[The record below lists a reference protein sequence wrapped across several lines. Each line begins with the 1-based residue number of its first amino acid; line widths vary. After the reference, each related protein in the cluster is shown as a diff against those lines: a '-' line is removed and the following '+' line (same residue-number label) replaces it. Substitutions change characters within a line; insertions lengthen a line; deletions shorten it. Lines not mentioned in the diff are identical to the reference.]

1 MSVEATV
8 RRNWRA
14 LTLIALL
21 IVASGLLLGFQ
32 TINLGGFQ
40 RGGDTLLGLSLGLDL
55 QGGSHLVY
63 QAESIAD
70 AGDSAPRPPSD
81 QEMLALQRIIERRVN
96 SSGLGEP
103 IIQILGDDRLL
114 IQLPG
119 VRDTGRAKNIIGETA
134 RLEFKHRK
142 LNVARNLT
150 TEGAITMADVVSIS
164 AEALPDELN
173 PEAAPV
179 EPQTAATPAAESASQ
194 TPEAEGAAQ
203 TPEAEGAAQT
213 PEAEPAEAEA
223 DATPQPDTEADAA
236 ATPAII
242 IEFTPQGAEK
252 FDEVLAR
259 LNQSLEAIGTGGVP
273 SALNVTIDGNEPLVL
288 DAVPSLFIARLP
300 DSNRYVFPYP
310 QPQAA
315 VAAGEGLHDLAR
327 AQSIVGSAAT
337 ATFIEQQGQV
347 DEDFGLGGDNLD
359 RAYASLHATS
369 GQPIINLEFDST
381 GTRLFGE
388 KTTEIA
394 GSLTDSIAVFL
405 DGNELIAPVV
415 RQPIT
420 TGTAIVEGGFTLER
434 ANDISLQLEGGRL
447 PIPITLIQE
456 RGVDAILGADSLAKS
471 VVAGMVGLALVFL
484 FMTLYYRVP
493 GLVASVALLIY
504 AAMVLAI
511 FKLLPVTLT
520 LSGVAATIL
529 SVGMAVDANVL
540 IFERMKDELRNGRTL
555 ISAINIGFNRAW
567 PAIRDSNVSTL
578 ITCGILFYFSNQ
590 LGTTIVQGFAVTLA
604 IGVMISMFSA
614 IVVSRTI
621 LRVIASTRLSRH
633 LGVFVPTG
641 AADMPQQAVSPAV
654 QRS

>member
-21 IVASGLLLGFQ
+21 IVASGLLLGFR

-40 RGGDTLLGLSLGLDL
+40 RGEDTLLGLSLGLDL

-63 QAESIAD
+63 QAESVAD
-70 AGDSAPRPPSD
+70 DGDAEPRAPSD

-103 IIQILGDDRLL
+103 IIQLLGDDRLL

-119 VRDTGRAKNIIGETA
+119 VRDPGRAKSIIGETA

-142 LNVARNLT
+142 LNVTRNLT
-150 TEGAITMADVVSIS
+150 TEGAVTAADIVSIG
-164 AEALPDELN
+164 AEPIPDELN
-173 PEAAPV
+173 PDAAPA
-179 EPQTAATPAAESASQ
+179 EPQAAATPAAEGASE

-203 TPEAEGAAQT
+203 TPEAEA
-213 PEAEPAEAEA
+213 A
-223 DATPQPDTEADAA
+223 DATPQPEAEAEPDAA
-236 ATPAII
+236 AFPVIV

-259 LNQSLEAIGTGGVP
+259 LNQTFQDAVATGGIP
-273 SALNVTIDGNEPLVL
+273 NSLDITIDGNEPLVL
-288 DAVPSLFIARLP
+288 DGIFSLAISKLP

-315 VAAGEGLHDLAR
+315 AAEGEGLHDVAR
-327 AQSIVGSAAT
+327 VQSVIGDAAS
-337 ATFIEQQGQV
+337 ATFIERQGQV

-369 GQPIINLEFDST
+369 GQPIINLEFDGT

-394 GSLTDSIAVFL
+394 GSPIDSIAVFL
-405 DGNELIAPVV
+405 DGVELIAPVV

-420 TGTAIVEGGFTLER
+420 TGTAIIEGGFTLDR

-604 IGVMISMFSA
+604 IGVMVSMFSA

-641 AADMPQQAVSPAV
+641 GADMPQQAVSPAI

>member
-1 MSVEATV
+1 M
-8 RRNWRA
+8 RRNARA
-14 LTLIALL
+14 LILIALL
-21 IVASGLLLGFQ
+21 IVASGLALGFQ

-63 QAESIAD
+63 QVEPVSGDAASEAD
-70 AGDSAPRPPSD
+70 LPE
-81 QEMLALQRIIERRVN
+81 QEDLTALQRIIEERVN

-119 VRDTGRAKNIIGETA
+119 VGDPGRAKRLIGETA

-142 LNVARNLT
+142 LNVERDLT
-150 TEGAITMADVVSIS
+150 TEGVITDADIVSVT
-164 AEALPDELN
+164 AEPFPEELAPDAGADDTQTEPAPN
-173 PEAAPV
+173 PDG
-179 EPQTAATPAAESASQ
+179 TPAAEMSADT
-194 TPEAEGAAQ
+194 TPEAEAEAGAATTSESEDEAGADA
-203 TPEAEGAAQT
+203 TPEAEAQADE
-213 PEAEPAEAEA
+213 PEAPV
-223 DATPQPDTEADAA
+223 
-236 ATPAII
+236 II
-242 IEFTPQGAEK
+242 IEFTPQGAAK
-252 FDEVLAR
+252 FDEVIAR
-259 LNQSLEAIGTGGVP
+259 LNESLQLVAFNVPASSLTIAI
-273 SALNVTIDGNEPLVL
+273 NGNEPLEINASAFTITKL
-288 DAVPSLFIARLP
+288 Q
-300 DSNRYVFPYP
+300 DSNRYMFLYP
-310 QPQAA
+310 QPTPDPDSETADF
-315 VAAGEGLHDLAR
+315 HDIAR
-327 AQSIVGSAAT
+327 AQRVLGNAPT
-337 ATFIEQQGQV
+337 VEFVETQGRV
-347 DEDFGLGGDNLD
+347 DEDFGLGGDNLS
-359 RAYASLHATS
+359 RAYASLHAQS
-369 GQPIINLEFDST
+369 DQPIINLEFDSV

-394 GSLTDSIAVFL
+394 GITTEAIAIFL
-405 DGNELIAPVV
+405 DDRELVSPVV

-420 TGTAIVEGGFTLER
+420 TGVAIIEGGFTLEQAR
-434 ANDISLQLEGGRL
+434 DISLQLEGGRL
-447 PIPITLIQE
+447 PFPITLIQE
-456 RGVDAILGADSLAKS
+456 RDVDAILGADSLAKS
-471 VVAGMVGLALVFL
+471 VVAGIVGLALVFL

-511 FKLLPVTLT
+511 FKALPVTLT

-604 IGVMISMFSA
+604 IGVMVSMFSA

-621 LRVIASTRLSRH
+621 LRVIAATRLARYM
-633 LGVFVPTG
+633 GAFVPTG
-641 AADMPQQAVSPAV
+641 AAELPQQTAAAAV

>member
-1 MSVEATV
+1 M
-8 RRNWRA
+8 RRNARA
-14 LTLIALL
+14 LILIALL
-21 IVASGLLLGFQ
+21 IVVSGLALGFQ

-63 QAESIAD
+63 QVEPVSGDDASEAD
-70 AGDSAPRPPSD
+70 MPE
-81 QEMLALQRIIERRVN
+81 QEDLTALQRIIEERVN

-119 VRDTGRAKNIIGETA
+119 VGDPGRAKRLIGETA

-142 LNVARNLT
+142 INVERDLT
-150 TEGAITMADVVSIS
+150 TEGVI
-164 AEALPDELN
+164 
-173 PEAAPV
+173 
-179 EPQTAATPAAESASQ
+179 TAADIVSVTAEPFPEELAPDAGADETQAEPTPNPDGTPAAETSAD
-194 TPEAEGAAQ
+194 AA
-203 TPEAEGAAQT
+203 P
-213 PEAEPAEAEA
+213 EA
-223 DATPQPDTEADAA
+223 DATPAPEASADAA
-236 ATPAII
+236 PEAEAEPEEPPAPVII
-242 IEFTPQGAEK
+242 IEFTPQGAAK
-252 FDEVLAR
+252 FDEVIAR
-259 LNQSLEAIGTGGVP
+259 LNESLQLVAFNVPPSSLTVAI
-273 SALNVTIDGNEPLVL
+273 NGNEPLEI
-288 DAVPSLFIARLP
+288 DASAFTITKLQ
-300 DSNRYVFPYP
+300 DSNRYMFLYP
-310 QPQAA
+310 QPTPDPDAESA
-315 VAAGEGLHDLAR
+315 DYHDLAR
-327 AQSIVGSAAT
+327 AQSAVGSAPT
-337 ATFIEQQGQV
+337 VEFVETQGQV
-347 DEDFGLGGDNLD
+347 DEDFGLGGDNLS
-359 RAYASLHATS
+359 RAYASLHAQS
-369 GQPIINLEFDST
+369 DQPIINLEFDSV

-394 GSLTDSIAVFL
+394 GINTEAIAIFL
-405 DGNELIAPVV
+405 DDRELVSPIV

-420 TGTAIVEGGFTLER
+420 TGVAIIEGGFTLEQAR
-434 ANDISLQLEGGRL
+434 DISLQLEGGRL
-447 PIPITLIQE
+447 PFPITLIQE
-456 RGVDAILGADSLAKS
+456 RDVDAILGADSLAKS
-471 VVAGMVGLALVFL
+471 VVAGIVGLALVFL

-511 FKLLPVTLT
+511 FKALPVTLT

-604 IGVMISMFSA
+604 IGVMVSMFSA

-621 LRVIASTRLSRH
+621 LRVIAATRLSRYM
-633 LGVFVPTG
+633 GAFVPTG
-641 AADMPQQAVSPAV
+641 AAELPQQTATAAV

>member
-1 MSVEATV
+1 M
-8 RRNWRA
+8 RRNARA
-14 LTLIALL
+14 LILIALL
-21 IVASGLLLGFQ
+21 IVASGLALGFQ
-32 TINLGGFQ
+32 TISLGGFQ

-63 QAESIAD
+63 QVEPVSGDDASEAD
-70 AGDSAPRPPSD
+70 MPE
-81 QEMLALQRIIERRVN
+81 QEDLTALQRIIEERVN

-119 VRDTGRAKNIIGETA
+119 VGDPGRAKRLIGETA

-142 LNVARNLT
+142 INVERDLT
-150 TEGAITMADVVSIS
+150 TEGVITADDIVSVT
-164 AEALPDELN
+164 AEPFPEELAPDAGADETQ
-173 PEAAPV
+173 A
-179 EPQTAATPAAESASQ
+179 EPTPNSDGTPAAETSADA
-194 TPEAEGAAQ
+194 TP
-203 TPEAEGAAQT
+203 
-213 PEAEPAEAEA
+213 EA
-223 DATPQPDTEADAA
+223 DATPAPEASADA
-236 ATPAII
+236 TPEAEAEEPPAPVII
-242 IEFTPQGAEK
+242 IEFTPQGAAK
-252 FDEVLAR
+252 FDEVIAR
-259 LNQSLEAIGTGGVP
+259 LNESLQLVAFNVPPSSLTIAI
-273 SALNVTIDGNEPLVL
+273 NGNEPLEI
-288 DAVPSLFIARLP
+288 DASAFTITKLQ
-300 DSNRYVFPYP
+300 DSNRYMFLYP
-310 QPQAA
+310 QPTPDPDAESA
-315 VAAGEGLHDLAR
+315 DYHDLAR
-327 AQSIVGSAAT
+327 AQSAVGSAPT
-337 ATFIEQQGQV
+337 VEFVETQGQV
-347 DEDFGLGGDNLD
+347 DEDFGLGGDNLS
-359 RAYASLHATS
+359 RAYASLHAQS
-369 GQPIINLEFDST
+369 DQPIINLEFDSV

-394 GSLTDSIAVFL
+394 GINTEAIAIFL
-405 DGNELIAPVV
+405 DDRELVSPVV

-420 TGTAIVEGGFTLER
+420 TGVAIIEGGFTLEQAR
-434 ANDISLQLEGGRL
+434 DISLQLEGGRL
-447 PIPITLIQE
+447 PFPITLIQE
-456 RGVDAILGADSLAKS
+456 RDVDAILGADSLAKS
-471 VVAGMVGLALVFL
+471 VVAGIVGLALVFL

-511 FKLLPVTLT
+511 FKALPVTLT

-621 LRVIASTRLSRH
+621 LRVIAATRLSRYM
-633 LGVFVPTG
+633 GAFVPTG
-641 AADMPQQAVSPAV
+641 AAELPQQTATAAV

>member
-21 IVASGLLLGFQ
+21 IAASGLLLGFQ

-40 RGGDTLLGLSLGLDL
+40 RGGSTLLGLSLGLDL

-70 AGDSAPRPPSD
+70 AGDTAPRPPSE

-119 VRDTGRAKNIIGETA
+119 VRDPGRAKSIIGETA

-142 LNVARNLT
+142 LNVSRNLT
-150 TEGAITMADVVSIS
+150 TEGVVSAADIVSIS
-164 AEALPDELN
+164 AEPLPEELIPEDAPVQ
-173 PEAAPV
+173 PEA
-179 EPQTAATPAAESASQ
+179 AATPAAESASE

-203 TPEAEGAAQT
+203 APEGEAAEATPEAED
-213 PEAEPAEAEA
+213 EA
-223 DATPQPDTEADAA
+223 DATPV
-236 ATPAII
+236 II
-242 IEFTPQGAEK
+242 VEFTPQGAEK

-259 LNQSLEAIGTGGVP
+259 LNQSLEGITIGGIP
-273 SALNVTIDGNEPLVL
+273 SALNITIEGNEPLVL
-288 DAVPSLFIARLP
+288 EAVPSLFISRLP
-300 DSNRYVFPYP
+300 DTNRYVFPYP
-310 QPQAA
+310 QPQ
-315 VAAGEGLHDLAR
+315 VAAEGEGLHDVAR
-327 AQSIVGSAAT
+327 AQSIVGDAAT
-337 ATFIEQQGQV
+337 AIFIEQQGQV

-369 GQPIINLEFDST
+369 GQPIINLEFDGT

-405 DGNELIAPVV
+405 DGVELIAPVV

-420 TGTAIVEGGFTLER
+420 TGTAIVEGGFTLDR

-493 GLVASVALLIY
+493 GLVASVALVIY
-504 AAMVLAI
+504 AGMVLAI

-604 IGVMISMFSA
+604 IGVMVSMFSA
-614 IVVSRTI
+614 IVISRTI

-633 LGVFVPTG
+633 LGAFVPTG
-641 AADMPQQAVSPAV
+641 ASDMPQQAVSPAV

>member
-40 RGGDTLLGLSLGLDL
+40 RGGNTLLGLSLGLDL

-70 AGDSAPRPPSD
+70 AGDTAPRPPSD

-119 VRDTGRAKNIIGETA
+119 VRDTGRAKIIIGETA

-173 PEAAPV
+173 PDAAPA
-179 EPQTAATPAAESASQ
+179 EPQTAATPAAEAASQ
-194 TPEAEGAAQ
+194 TPEAEA
-203 TPEAEGAAQT
+203 
-213 PEAEPAEAEA
+213 AEAEA
-223 DATPQPDTEADAA
+223 DATPQPDTPDTETDAA

-259 LNQSLEAIGTGGVP
+259 LNQSLEAIGAGGVP

-604 IGVMISMFSA
+604 IGVMTSMFSA

-633 LGVFVPTG
+633 LGAFVPTG

>member
-1 MSVEATV
+1 M
-8 RRNWRA
+8 RRNARA
-14 LTLIALL
+14 LILIALL
-21 IVASGLLLGFQ
+21 IVASGLALGFQ
-32 TINLGGFQ
+32 TISLGGFQ

-63 QAESIAD
+63 QVEPVSGDDASEAD
-70 AGDSAPRPPSD
+70 MPE
-81 QEMLALQRIIERRVN
+81 QEDLTALQRIIEERVN

-119 VRDTGRAKNIIGETA
+119 VGDPGRAKRLIGETA

-142 LNVARNLT
+142 INVERDLT
-150 TEGAITMADVVSIS
+150 TEGVI
-164 AEALPDELN
+164 
-173 PEAAPV
+173 
-179 EPQTAATPAAESASQ
+179 TAADIVSVTAEPFPEELAPDAGADETQAEPTPNPDGAPAAETSAD
-194 TPEAEGAAQ
+194 AA
-203 TPEAEGAAQT
+203 P
-213 PEAEPAEAEA
+213 EA
-223 DATPQPDTEADAA
+223 DATPASEASADA
-236 ATPAII
+236 TPEAEAEEPPAPVII
-242 IEFTPQGAEK
+242 IEFTPQGAAK
-252 FDEVLAR
+252 FDEVIAR
-259 LNQSLEAIGTGGVP
+259 LNESLQLVAFNVPPSSLTVAI
-273 SALNVTIDGNEPLVL
+273 NGNEPLEI
-288 DAVPSLFIARLP
+288 DASAFTITKLQ
-300 DSNRYVFPYP
+300 DSNRYMFLYP
-310 QPQAA
+310 QPTPDPDA
-315 VAAGEGLHDLAR
+315 ESSDYHDLAR
-327 AQSIVGSAAT
+327 AQSAVGSAPT
-337 ATFIEQQGQV
+337 VEFVETQGQV
-347 DEDFGLGGDNLD
+347 DEDFGLGGDNLS
-359 RAYASLHATS
+359 RAYASLHAQS
-369 GQPIINLEFDST
+369 DQPIINLEFDSV

-394 GSLTDSIAVFL
+394 GINTEAIAIFL
-405 DGNELIAPVV
+405 DDRELVSPIV

-420 TGTAIVEGGFTLER
+420 TGVAIIEGGFTLEQAR
-434 ANDISLQLEGGRL
+434 DISLQLEGGRL
-447 PIPITLIQE
+447 PFPITLIQE
-456 RGVDAILGADSLAKS
+456 RDVDAILGADSLAKS
-471 VVAGMVGLALVFL
+471 VVAGIVGLALVFL

-511 FKLLPVTLT
+511 FKVLPVTLT

-621 LRVIASTRLSRH
+621 LRVIAATRLARYM
-633 LGVFVPTG
+633 GAFVPTG
-641 AADMPQQAVSPAV
+641 AAELPQQTATAAV

>member
-1 MSVEATV
+1 M
-8 RRNWRA
+8 RRNARA
-14 LTLIALL
+14 LILIALL
-21 IVASGLLLGFQ
+21 IVASGLALGFQ
-32 TINLGGFQ
+32 TISLGGFQ

-63 QAESIAD
+63 QVEPVSGDDASEAD
-70 AGDSAPRPPSD
+70 MPE
-81 QEMLALQRIIERRVN
+81 QEDLTALQRIIEERVN

-119 VRDTGRAKNIIGETA
+119 VGDPGRAKRLIGETA

-142 LNVARNLT
+142 INVERDLT
-150 TEGAITMADVVSIS
+150 TEGVITDDDIVSVT
-164 AEALPDELN
+164 AEPFPEELAPDAGEDETQAEPTSN
-173 PEAAPV
+173 PDG
-179 EPQTAATPAAESASQ
+179 TPAAETSADA
-194 TPEAEGAAQ
+194 TP
-203 TPEAEGAAQT
+203 
-213 PEAEPAEAEA
+213 EA
-223 DATPQPDTEADAA
+223 DATPAPEASADAA
-236 ATPAII
+236 PEAEAEAEEPPAPVII
-242 IEFTPQGAEK
+242 IEFTPQGAAK
-252 FDEVLAR
+252 FDEVIAR
-259 LNQSLEAIGTGGVP
+259 LNESLQLVAFNVPPSSLTIAI
-273 SALNVTIDGNEPLVL
+273 NGNEPLEI
-288 DAVPSLFIARLP
+288 DASAFTITKLQ
-300 DSNRYVFPYP
+300 DSNRYMFLYP
-310 QPQAA
+310 QPTPDPDAESA
-315 VAAGEGLHDLAR
+315 DYHDLAR
-327 AQSIVGSAAT
+327 AQSAVGSAPT
-337 ATFIEQQGQV
+337 VEFVETQGQV
-347 DEDFGLGGDNLD
+347 DEDFGLGGDNLS
-359 RAYASLHATS
+359 RAYASLHAQS
-369 GQPIINLEFDST
+369 DQPIINLEFDSV

-394 GSLTDSIAVFL
+394 GINTEAIAIFL
-405 DGNELIAPVV
+405 DDRELVSPVV

-420 TGTAIVEGGFTLER
+420 TGVAIIEGGFTLEQAR
-434 ANDISLQLEGGRL
+434 DISLQLEGGRL
-447 PIPITLIQE
+447 PFPITLIQE
-456 RGVDAILGADSLAKS
+456 RDVDAILGADSLAKS
-471 VVAGMVGLALVFL
+471 VVAGIVGLALVFL

-511 FKLLPVTLT
+511 FKALPVTLT

-621 LRVIASTRLSRH
+621 LRVIAATRLARYM
-633 LGVFVPTG
+633 GAFVPTG
-641 AADMPQQAVSPAV
+641 AAELPQQTATAAV

>member
-1 MSVEATV
+1 M
-8 RRNWRA
+8 RRNARA
-14 LTLIALL
+14 LILIALL
-21 IVASGLLLGFQ
+21 IVASGLALGFQ
-32 TINLGGFQ
+32 TISLGGFQ

-63 QAESIAD
+63 QVEPVSGDDASEAD
-70 AGDSAPRPPSD
+70 MPE
-81 QEMLALQRIIERRVN
+81 QEDLTALQRIIEERVN

-119 VRDTGRAKNIIGETA
+119 VGDPGRAKRLIGETA

-142 LNVARNLT
+142 INVERDLT
-150 TEGAITMADVVSIS
+150 TEGVITADDIVSVTAEPFPEELAPDAGADETQAEPTPNPDGTPASETS
-164 AEALPDELN
+164 AD
-173 PEAAPV
+173 AAP
-179 EPQTAATPAAESASQ
+179 
-194 TPEAEGAAQ
+194 
-203 TPEAEGAAQT
+203 
-213 PEAEPAEAEA
+213 EA
-223 DATPQPDTEADAA
+223 DATPAPEASADA
-236 ATPAII
+236 TPEAEAEPDEPPAPVII
-242 IEFTPQGAEK
+242 IEFTPQGAAK
-252 FDEVLAR
+252 FDEVIAR
-259 LNQSLEAIGTGGVP
+259 LNESLQLVAFNVPPSSLTVAI
-273 SALNVTIDGNEPLVL
+273 NGNEPLEI
-288 DAVPSLFIARLP
+288 DASAFTITKLQ
-300 DSNRYVFPYP
+300 DSNRYMFLYP
-310 QPQAA
+310 QPTPDPDAESA
-315 VAAGEGLHDLAR
+315 DYHDLAR
-327 AQSIVGSAAT
+327 AQSAVGSAPT
-337 ATFIEQQGQV
+337 VEFVETQGQV
-347 DEDFGLGGDNLD
+347 DEDFGLGGDNLS
-359 RAYASLHATS
+359 RAYASLHAQS
-369 GQPIINLEFDST
+369 DQPIINLEFDSV

-394 GSLTDSIAVFL
+394 GINTEAIAIFL
-405 DGNELIAPVV
+405 DDRELVSPVV

-420 TGTAIVEGGFTLER
+420 TGVAIIEGGFTLEQAR
-434 ANDISLQLEGGRL
+434 DISLQLEGGRL
-447 PIPITLIQE
+447 PFPITLIQE
-456 RGVDAILGADSLAKS
+456 RDVDAILGADSLAKS
-471 VVAGMVGLALVFL
+471 VVAGIVGLALVFL

-511 FKLLPVTLT
+511 FKALPVTLT

-621 LRVIASTRLSRH
+621 LRVIAATRLARYM
-633 LGVFVPTG
+633 GAFVPTG
-641 AADMPQQAVSPAV
+641 AAELPQQTATAAV

>member
-1 MSVEATV
+1 M
-8 RRNWRA
+8 RRNARA
-14 LTLIALL
+14 LILIALL
-21 IVASGLLLGFQ
+21 IVASGLALGFQ

-63 QAESIAD
+63 QVEPVSGDDASEAD
-70 AGDSAPRPPSD
+70 MPE
-81 QEMLALQRIIERRVN
+81 QEDLTALQRIIEERVN

-119 VRDTGRAKNIIGETA
+119 VGDPGRAKRLIGETA

-142 LNVARNLT
+142 INVERDLT
-150 TEGAITMADVVSIS
+150 TEGVI
-164 AEALPDELN
+164 
-173 PEAAPV
+173 
-179 EPQTAATPAAESASQ
+179 TAADIVSVTAEPFPEELAPDAGADDTQAEPTPNPDGAPAAETSADA
-194 TPEAEGAAQ
+194 TP
-203 TPEAEGAAQT
+203 
-213 PEAEPAEAEA
+213 EA
-223 DATPQPDTEADAA
+223 DATPAPEASADA
-236 ATPAII
+236 TPEAEAEDPPAPVII
-242 IEFTPQGAEK
+242 IEFTPQGAAK
-252 FDEVLAR
+252 FDEVIAR
-259 LNQSLEAIGTGGVP
+259 LNESLQLVAFNVPPSSLTIAI
-273 SALNVTIDGNEPLVL
+273 NGNEPLEI
-288 DAVPSLFIARLP
+288 DASAFTITKLQ
-300 DSNRYVFPYP
+300 DSNRYMFLYP
-310 QPQAA
+310 QPTPDPDAESA
-315 VAAGEGLHDLAR
+315 DYHDLAR
-327 AQSIVGSAAT
+327 AQSAVGSAPT
-337 ATFIEQQGQV
+337 VEFVETQGQV
-347 DEDFGLGGDNLD
+347 DEDFGLGGDNLS
-359 RAYASLHATS
+359 RAYASLHAQS
-369 GQPIINLEFDST
+369 DQPIINLEFDSV

-394 GSLTDSIAVFL
+394 GINTEAIAIFL
-405 DGNELIAPVV
+405 DDRELVSPVV

-420 TGTAIVEGGFTLER
+420 TGVAIIEGGFTLEQAR
-434 ANDISLQLEGGRL
+434 DISLQLEGGRL
-447 PIPITLIQE
+447 PFPITLIQE
-456 RGVDAILGADSLAKS
+456 RDVDAILGADSLAKS
-471 VVAGMVGLALVFL
+471 VVAGIVGLALVFL

-511 FKLLPVTLT
+511 FKALPVTLT

-621 LRVIASTRLSRH
+621 LRVIAATRLARYM
-633 LGVFVPTG
+633 GAFVPTG
-641 AADMPQQAVSPAV
+641 AAELPQQTATAAV

>member
-1 MSVEATV
+1 M
-8 RRNWRA
+8 RRNARA
-14 LTLIALL
+14 LILIALL
-21 IVASGLLLGFQ
+21 IVASGLALGFQ
-32 TINLGGFQ
+32 TISLGGFQ

-63 QAESIAD
+63 QVEPVSGDDASEAD
-70 AGDSAPRPPSD
+70 MPE
-81 QEMLALQRIIERRVN
+81 QEDLTALQRIIEERVN

-119 VRDTGRAKNIIGETA
+119 VGDPGRAKRLIGETA

-142 LNVARNLT
+142 INVERDLT
-150 TEGAITMADVVSIS
+150 TEGVITASDIVSVTAEPFPEELAPDAGADDTQAEPTPNPDGTPASETS
-164 AEALPDELN
+164 AD
-173 PEAAPV
+173 
-179 EPQTAATPAAESASQ
+179 ATP
-194 TPEAEGAAQ
+194 
-203 TPEAEGAAQT
+203 
-213 PEAEPAEAEA
+213 EA
-223 DATPQPDTEADAA
+223 DATPAPEASADAA
-236 ATPAII
+236 PEAEVEPEEPPAPVII
-242 IEFTPQGAEK
+242 IEFTPQGAAK
-252 FDEVLAR
+252 FDEVIAR
-259 LNQSLEAIGTGGVP
+259 LNESLQLVAFNVPPSSLTVAI
-273 SALNVTIDGNEPLVL
+273 NGNEPLEI
-288 DAVPSLFIARLP
+288 DASAFTITKLQ
-300 DSNRYVFPYP
+300 DSNRYMFLYP
-310 QPQAA
+310 QPTPDPDAESA
-315 VAAGEGLHDLAR
+315 DYHDLAR
-327 AQSIVGSAAT
+327 AQSAVGSAPT
-337 ATFIEQQGQV
+337 VEFVETQGQV
-347 DEDFGLGGDNLD
+347 DEDFGLGGDNLS
-359 RAYASLHATS
+359 RAYASLHAQS
-369 GQPIINLEFDST
+369 DQPIINLEFDSV

-394 GSLTDSIAVFL
+394 GINTEAIAIFL
-405 DGNELIAPVV
+405 DDRELVSPVV

-420 TGTAIVEGGFTLER
+420 TGVAIIEGGFTLEQAR
-434 ANDISLQLEGGRL
+434 DISLQLEGGRL
-447 PIPITLIQE
+447 PFPITLIQE
-456 RGVDAILGADSLAKS
+456 RDVDAILGADSLAKS
-471 VVAGMVGLALVFL
+471 VVAGIVGLALVFL

-504 AAMVLAI
+504 ATMVLAI
-511 FKLLPVTLT
+511 FKALPVTLT

-621 LRVIASTRLSRH
+621 LRVIAATRLARYM
-633 LGVFVPTG
+633 GAFVPTG
-641 AADMPQQAVSPAV
+641 AAELPQQTATAAV

>member
-1 MSVEATV
+1 M
-8 RRNWRA
+8 RRNARA
-14 LTLIALL
+14 LILIALL
-21 IVASGLLLGFQ
+21 IVASGLALGFQ

-63 QAESIAD
+63 QVEPVSGDDASEAD
-70 AGDSAPRPPSD
+70 LPE
-81 QEMLALQRIIERRVN
+81 QEDLTALQRIIEERVN

-119 VRDTGRAKNIIGETA
+119 VGDPGRAKRLIGETA

-142 LNVARNLT
+142 INVERDLT
-150 TEGAITMADVVSIS
+150 TEGVITADDIVSVTAEPFPEELAPDAGADETQAEPTPNPDGTPASEAS
-164 AEALPDELN
+164 AD
-173 PEAAPV
+173 AAP
-179 EPQTAATPAAESASQ
+179 
-194 TPEAEGAAQ
+194 
-203 TPEAEGAAQT
+203 
-213 PEAEPAEAEA
+213 EA
-223 DATPQPDTEADAA
+223 DATPASEASADA
-236 ATPAII
+236 TPEAEAEPEEPPAPVII
-242 IEFTPQGAEK
+242 IEFTQQGAAK
-252 FDEVLAR
+252 FDEVIAR
-259 LNQSLEAIGTGGVP
+259 LNESLQLVAFNVPPSSLTVAI
-273 SALNVTIDGNEPLVL
+273 NGNEPLEI
-288 DAVPSLFIARLP
+288 DASAFTITKLQ
-300 DSNRYVFPYP
+300 DSNRYMFLYP
-310 QPQAA
+310 QPTPDPDAES
-315 VAAGEGLHDLAR
+315 VDYHDLAR
-327 AQSIVGSAAT
+327 AQSAVGSAPT
-337 ATFIEQQGQV
+337 VEFVETQGQV
-347 DEDFGLGGDNLD
+347 DEDFGLGGDNLS
-359 RAYASLHATS
+359 RAYASLHAQS
-369 GQPIINLEFDST
+369 DQPIINLEFDSV

-394 GSLTDSIAVFL
+394 GINTEAIAIFL
-405 DGNELIAPVV
+405 DDRELVSPIV

-420 TGTAIVEGGFTLER
+420 TGVAIIEGGFTLEQAR
-434 ANDISLQLEGGRL
+434 DISLQLEGGRL
-447 PIPITLIQE
+447 PFPITLIQE
-456 RGVDAILGADSLAKS
+456 RDVDAILGADSLAKS
-471 VVAGMVGLALVFL
+471 VVAGIVGLALVFL

-511 FKLLPVTLT
+511 FKALPVTLT

-604 IGVMISMFSA
+604 IGVMVSMFSA

-621 LRVIASTRLSRH
+621 LRVIAATRLARYM
-633 LGVFVPTG
+633 GAFVPTG
-641 AADMPQQAVSPAV
+641 AAELPQQTATAAV

>member
-1 MSVEATV
+1 M
-8 RRNWRA
+8 RRNARA
-14 LTLIALL
+14 LILIALL
-21 IVASGLLLGFQ
+21 IVASGLALGFQ

-63 QAESIAD
+63 QVEPVSGDDASEAD
-70 AGDSAPRPPSD
+70 MPE
-81 QEMLALQRIIERRVN
+81 QEDLTALQRIIEERVN

-119 VRDTGRAKNIIGETA
+119 VGDPGRAKRLIGETA

-142 LNVARNLT
+142 INVERDLT
-150 TEGAITMADVVSIS
+150 TEGVI
-164 AEALPDELN
+164 
-173 PEAAPV
+173 
-179 EPQTAATPAAESASQ
+179 TAADIVSVTAEPFPEELAPDAGADETQAEPTPNPDGTPAAETSADA
-194 TPEAEGAAQ
+194 TP
-203 TPEAEGAAQT
+203 
-213 PEAEPAEAEA
+213 EA
-223 DATPQPDTEADAA
+223 DATPAPETSAEAAPEA
-236 ATPAII
+236 EAEEPPAPVII
-242 IEFTPQGAEK
+242 IEFTPQGAAK
-252 FDEVLAR
+252 FDEVIAR
-259 LNQSLEAIGTGGVP
+259 LNESLQLVAFNVPPSSLTVAI
-273 SALNVTIDGNEPLVL
+273 NGNEPLEI
-288 DAVPSLFIARLP
+288 DASAFTITKLQ
-300 DSNRYVFPYP
+300 DSNRYMFLYP
-310 QPQAA
+310 QPTPDPDAESA
-315 VAAGEGLHDLAR
+315 DYHDLAR
-327 AQSIVGSAAT
+327 AQRAVGSAPT
-337 ATFIEQQGQV
+337 VEFVELQGQV
-347 DEDFGLGGDNLD
+347 DEDFGLGGDNLS
-359 RAYASLHATS
+359 RAYASLHAQS
-369 GQPIINLEFDST
+369 DQPIINLEFDSV

-394 GSLTDSIAVFL
+394 GINTEAIAIFL
-405 DGNELIAPVV
+405 DDRELVSPVV

-420 TGTAIVEGGFTLER
+420 TGVAIIEGGFTLEQAR
-434 ANDISLQLEGGRL
+434 DISLQLEGGRL
-447 PIPITLIQE
+447 PFPITLIQE
-456 RGVDAILGADSLAKS
+456 RDVDAILGADSLAKS
-471 VVAGMVGLALVFL
+471 VVAGIVGLALVFL

-511 FKLLPVTLT
+511 FKALPVTLT

-621 LRVIASTRLSRH
+621 LRVIAATRLARYM
-633 LGVFVPTG
+633 GAFVPTG
-641 AADMPQQAVSPAV
+641 AAELPQQTATAAV

>member
-1 MSVEATV
+1 M
-8 RRNWRA
+8 RRNARA
-14 LTLIALL
+14 LILIALL
-21 IVASGLLLGFQ
+21 IVASGLALGFQ

-63 QAESIAD
+63 QVEPVSDDTGAEAD
-70 AGDSAPRPPSD
+70 LPE
-81 QEMLALQRIIERRVN
+81 QEDLTALQRIIEERVN

-119 VRDTGRAKNIIGETA
+119 VGDPGRAKRLIGETA

-142 LNVARNLT
+142 INVDRDLT
-150 TEGAITMADVVSIS
+150 TEGVITADDIVSVT
-164 AEALPDELN
+164 AEPFPEELAPADPGADETQAEPTPNPDEA
-173 PEAAPV
+173 PAA
-179 EPQTAATPAAESASQ
+179 ETGTDATPA
-194 TPEAEGAAQ
+194 
-203 TPEAEGAAQT
+203 
-213 PEAEPAEAEA
+213 AEA
-223 DATPQPDTEADAA
+223 DATPGPEASAEAAPEAETESEEP
-236 ATPAII
+236 PAPVII
-242 IEFTPQGAEK
+242 IEFTPQGAAK
-252 FDEVLAR
+252 FDEVITR
-259 LNQSLEAIGTGGVP
+259 LNESLQLVGFNVP
-273 SALNVTIDGNEPLVL
+273 PNSLTVTINGNEPLEINASAFTITKL
-288 DAVPSLFIARLP
+288 Q
-300 DSNRYVFPYP
+300 DSNRYMFLYP
-310 QPQAA
+310 QPTPDPDAES
-315 VAAGEGLHDLAR
+315 VDFHDLAR
-327 AQSIVGSAAT
+327 AQRAVGSGPT
-337 ATFIEQQGQV
+337 VEFVETQGQV
-347 DEDFGLGGDNLD
+347 DEDFGLGGDNLS
-359 RAYASLHATS
+359 RAYASLHAQS
-369 GQPIINLEFDST
+369 DQPIINLEFDSV

-394 GSLTDSIAVFL
+394 GITTEAIAIFL
-405 DGNELIAPVV
+405 DDRELVSPVV

-420 TGTAIVEGGFTLER
+420 TGVAIIEGGFTLEQAR
-434 ANDISLQLEGGRL
+434 DISLQLEGGRL
-447 PIPITLIQE
+447 PFPITLIQE
-456 RGVDAILGADSLAKS
+456 RDVDAILGADSLAKS
-471 VVAGMVGLALVFL
+471 VVAGIVGLALVFL

-511 FKLLPVTLT
+511 FKALPVTLT

-621 LRVIASTRLSRH
+621 LRVIAATRLARYM
-633 LGVFVPTG
+633 GAFVPTG
-641 AADMPQQAVSPAV
+641 AAELPQQTATAAV

>member
-1 MSVEATV
+1 M
-8 RRNWRA
+8 RRNARA
-14 LTLIALL
+14 LILVALL
-21 IVASGLLLGFQ
+21 IVASGLALGFQ
-32 TINLGGFQ
+32 TISLGGFQ

-63 QAESIAD
+63 QVEPVSGDDASEAD
-70 AGDSAPRPPSD
+70 MPE
-81 QEMLALQRIIERRVN
+81 QEDLTALQRIIEERVN

-119 VRDTGRAKNIIGETA
+119 VGDPGRAKRLIGETA

-142 LNVARNLT
+142 INVERDLT
-150 TEGAITMADVVSIS
+150 TEGVITAADIVSVTAEPFPEELAPDAGADETQAEPTPNPDGTPASETS
-164 AEALPDELN
+164 AD
-173 PEAAPV
+173 AAP
-179 EPQTAATPAAESASQ
+179 
-194 TPEAEGAAQ
+194 
-203 TPEAEGAAQT
+203 
-213 PEAEPAEAEA
+213 EA
-223 DATPQPDTEADAA
+223 DATPAPEASADA
-236 ATPAII
+236 TPEAEAEEPPAPVII
-242 IEFTPQGAEK
+242 IEFTPQGAAK
-252 FDEVLAR
+252 FDEVIAR
-259 LNQSLEAIGTGGVP
+259 LNESLQLVAFNVPPSSLTVAI
-273 SALNVTIDGNEPLVL
+273 NGNEPLEI
-288 DAVPSLFIARLP
+288 DASAFTITKLQ
-300 DSNRYVFPYP
+300 DSNRYMFLYP
-310 QPQAA
+310 QPTPDPDAESA
-315 VAAGEGLHDLAR
+315 DYHDLAR
-327 AQSIVGSAAT
+327 AQSAVGSAPAVEFVET
-337 ATFIEQQGQV
+337 QGQV
-347 DEDFGLGGDNLD
+347 DEDFGLGGDNLS
-359 RAYASLHATS
+359 RAYASLHAQS
-369 GQPIINLEFDST
+369 DQPIINLEFDSV

-394 GSLTDSIAVFL
+394 GINTEAIAIFL
-405 DGNELIAPVV
+405 DDRELVSPVV

-420 TGTAIVEGGFTLER
+420 TGVAIIEGGFTLEQAR
-434 ANDISLQLEGGRL
+434 DISLQLEGGRL
-447 PIPITLIQE
+447 PFPITLIQE
-456 RGVDAILGADSLAKS
+456 RDVDAILGADSLAKS
-471 VVAGMVGLALVFL
+471 VVAGIVGLALVFL

-511 FKLLPVTLT
+511 FKALPVTLT

-621 LRVIASTRLSRH
+621 LRVIAATRLARYM
-633 LGVFVPTG
+633 GAFVPTG
-641 AADMPQQAVSPAV
+641 AAELPQQTATAAV

>member
-40 RGGDTLLGLSLGLDL
+40 RGGSTLLGLSLGLDL

-70 AGDSAPRPPSD
+70 AGDTAPRPPSE

-119 VRDTGRAKNIIGETA
+119 VQDPGRAKSIIGETA

-142 LNVARNLT
+142 LNVSRNLT
-150 TEGAITMADVVSIS
+150 TEGVVAAADIVSIS
-164 AEALPDELN
+164 AEPLPEELIPDDMPAE
-173 PEAAPV
+173 PEA
-179 EPQTAATPAAESASQ
+179 AATPATESASE

-203 TPEAEGAAQT
+203 AAEAE
-213 PEAEPAEAEA
+213 AEATPQAEDEA
-223 DATPQPDTEADAA
+223 DATPV
-236 ATPAII
+236 II
-242 IEFTPQGAEK
+242 VEFTPQGAEK

-259 LNQSLEAIGTGGVP
+259 LNQSLEGITIGGIP
-273 SALNVTIDGNEPLVL
+273 SALNITIEGNEPLVL
-288 DAVPSLFIARLP
+288 DAVPSLFISRLP
-300 DSNRYVFPYP
+300 DTNRYVFPYP
-310 QPQAA
+310 QPQ
-315 VAAGEGLHDLAR
+315 VAAEGEGEGLHDVAR
-327 AQSIVGSAAT
+327 AQSIVGDAAT
-337 ATFIEQQGQV
+337 AIFIEQQGQV

-369 GQPIINLEFDST
+369 GQPIINLEFDGT

-405 DGNELIAPVV
+405 DGVELIAPVV

-420 TGTAIVEGGFTLER
+420 TGTAIVEGGFTLDR

-471 VVAGMVGLALVFL
+471 VVAGMVGLGLVFL

-493 GLVASVALLIY
+493 GLVASVALVLY

-614 IVVSRTI
+614 IVISRTI

-633 LGVFVPTG
+633 LGAFVPTG
-641 AADMPQQAVSPAV
+641 ASDMPQQAVSPAV

>member
-1 MSVEATV
+1 M
-8 RRNWRA
+8 RRNARA
-14 LTLIALL
+14 LILIALL
-21 IVASGLLLGFQ
+21 IVASGLALGFQ
-32 TINLGGFQ
+32 TISLGGFQ

-63 QAESIAD
+63 QVEPVSGDDASEAD
-70 AGDSAPRPPSD
+70 MPE
-81 QEMLALQRIIERRVN
+81 QEDLTALQRIIEERVN

-119 VRDTGRAKNIIGETA
+119 VGDPGRAKRLIGETA

-142 LNVARNLT
+142 INVERDLT
-150 TEGAITMADVVSIS
+150 TEGVITAADIVSVTAEPFPEELAPDAGADDTQTEPTPNPDGTPASETS
-164 AEALPDELN
+164 AD
-173 PEAAPV
+173 AAPD
-179 EPQTAATPAAESASQ
+179 ADATPAPEASADA
-194 TPEAEGAAQ
+194 TPEAE
-203 TPEAEGAAQT
+203 
-213 PEAEPAEAEA
+213 AEPEE
-223 DATPQPDTEADAA
+223 P
-236 ATPAII
+236 PAPVII
-242 IEFTPQGAEK
+242 IEFTPQGAAK
-252 FDEVLAR
+252 FDEVIAR
-259 LNQSLEAIGTGGVP
+259 LNESLQLVAFNVPPSSLTVAI
-273 SALNVTIDGNEPLVL
+273 NGNEPLEI
-288 DAVPSLFIARLP
+288 DASAFTITKLQ
-300 DSNRYVFPYP
+300 DSNRYMFLYP
-310 QPQAA
+310 QPTPDPDA
-315 VAAGEGLHDLAR
+315 ESSDYHDLAR
-327 AQSIVGSAAT
+327 AQSAVGSAPIVE
-337 ATFIEQQGQV
+337 FVELQGQV
-347 DEDFGLGGDNLD
+347 DEDFGLGGDNLS
-359 RAYASLHATS
+359 RAYASLHAQS
-369 GQPIINLEFDST
+369 DQPIINLEFDSV

-394 GSLTDSIAVFL
+394 GINTEAIAIFL
-405 DGNELIAPVV
+405 DDRELVSPVV

-420 TGTAIVEGGFTLER
+420 TGVAIIEGGFTLEQAR
-434 ANDISLQLEGGRL
+434 DISLQLEGGRL
-447 PIPITLIQE
+447 PFPITLIQE
-456 RGVDAILGADSLAKS
+456 RDVDAILGADSLAKS
-471 VVAGMVGLALVFL
+471 VVAGIVGLALVFL

-511 FKLLPVTLT
+511 FKALPVTLT

-604 IGVMISMFSA
+604 IGVMVSMFSA

-621 LRVIASTRLSRH
+621 LRVIAATRLSRYM
-633 LGVFVPTG
+633 GAFVPTG
-641 AADMPQQAVSPAV
+641 AAELPQQTATAAV

>member
-1 MSVEATV
+1 M
-8 RRNWRA
+8 RRNARA
-14 LTLIALL
+14 LILIALL
-21 IVASGLLLGFQ
+21 IVASGLALGFQ
-32 TINLGGFQ
+32 TISLGGFQ

-63 QAESIAD
+63 QVEPVSGDDASEAD
-70 AGDSAPRPPSD
+70 MPE
-81 QEMLALQRIIERRVN
+81 QEDLTALQRIIEERVN

-119 VRDTGRAKNIIGETA
+119 VGDPGRAKRLIGETA

-142 LNVARNLT
+142 INVERDLT
-150 TEGAITMADVVSIS
+150 TEGVITAADIVSVTAEPFPEELAPDAGEDETQAEPTPNPDETPAAETSADVT
-164 AEALPDELN
+164 
-173 PEAAPV
+173 PV
-179 EPQTAATPAAESASQ
+179 ADATPAAEAS
-194 TPEAEGAAQ
+194 
-203 TPEAEGAAQT
+203 
-213 PEAEPAEAEA
+213 
-223 DATPQPDTEADAA
+223 ADAA
-236 ATPAII
+236 PESEAEEPPAPVII
-242 IEFTPQGAEK
+242 IEFTPQGAAK
-252 FDEVLAR
+252 FDEVIAR
-259 LNQSLEAIGTGGVP
+259 LNESLQLVAFNVPPSSLTVAI
-273 SALNVTIDGNEPLVL
+273 NGNEPLEI
-288 DAVPSLFIARLP
+288 DASAFTITKLQ
-300 DSNRYVFPYP
+300 DSNRYMFLYP
-310 QPQAA
+310 QPTPDPDA
-315 VAAGEGLHDLAR
+315 ESSDYHDLAR
-327 AQSIVGSAAT
+327 AQSAVGSAPT
-337 ATFIEQQGQV
+337 VKFVELQGQV
-347 DEDFGLGGDNLD
+347 DEDFGLGGDNLS
-359 RAYASLHATS
+359 RAYASLHAQS
-369 GQPIINLEFDST
+369 DQPIINLEFDSV

-394 GSLTDSIAVFL
+394 GINTEAIAIFL
-405 DGNELIAPVV
+405 DDRELVSPVV

-420 TGTAIVEGGFTLER
+420 TGVAIIEGGFTLEQAR
-434 ANDISLQLEGGRL
+434 DISLQLEGGRL
-447 PIPITLIQE
+447 PFPITLIQE
-456 RGVDAILGADSLAKS
+456 RDVDAILGADSLAKS
-471 VVAGMVGLALVFL
+471 VVAGIVGLALVFL

-511 FKLLPVTLT
+511 FKALPVTLT

-621 LRVIASTRLSRH
+621 LRVIAATRLARYM
-633 LGVFVPTG
+633 GAFVPTG
-641 AADMPQQAVSPAV
+641 AAELPQQTATAAV

>member
-1 MSVEATV
+1 M
-8 RRNWRA
+8 RRNARA
-14 LTLIALL
+14 LILIALL
-21 IVASGLLLGFQ
+21 IVASGLALGFQ

-63 QAESIAD
+63 QVEPVSGDDASEAD
-70 AGDSAPRPPSD
+70 MPQ
-81 QEMLALQRIIERRVN
+81 QEDLTALQRIIEERVN

-119 VRDTGRAKNIIGETA
+119 VGDPGRAKRLIGETA

-142 LNVARNLT
+142 INVERDLT
-150 TEGAITMADVVSIS
+150 TEGVITADDIVSVTAEPFPEELAPDAGEDETQAEPTPNPDGTPAPETS
-164 AEALPDELN
+164 AD
-173 PEAAPV
+173 
-179 EPQTAATPAAESASQ
+179 ATP
-194 TPEAEGAAQ
+194 
-203 TPEAEGAAQT
+203 
-213 PEAEPAEAEA
+213 EA
-223 DATPQPDTEADAA
+223 DATPAPEASADA
-236 ATPAII
+236 TPEAKAEPEEPPAPVII
-242 IEFTPQGAEK
+242 IELTPQGAAK
-252 FDEVLAR
+252 FDEVIAR
-259 LNQSLEAIGTGGVP
+259 LNESLQLVAFNVPPSSLTVAI
-273 SALNVTIDGNEPLVL
+273 NGNEPLEI
-288 DAVPSLFIARLP
+288 DASAFTITKLQ
-300 DSNRYVFPYP
+300 DSNRYMFLYP
-310 QPQAA
+310 QPTPDPDAESA
-315 VAAGEGLHDLAR
+315 DYHDLAR
-327 AQSIVGSAAT
+327 AQSAVGSAPT
-337 ATFIEQQGQV
+337 VEFVELQGQV
-347 DEDFGLGGDNLD
+347 DEDFGLGGDNLS
-359 RAYASLHATS
+359 RAYASLHAQS
-369 GQPIINLEFDST
+369 DQPIINLEFDSV

-394 GSLTDSIAVFL
+394 GSATDAIAIFL
-405 DGNELIAPVV
+405 DDRELVSPVV

-420 TGTAIVEGGFTLER
+420 TGVAIIEGGFTLEQAR
-434 ANDISLQLEGGRL
+434 DISLQLEGGRL
-447 PIPITLIQE
+447 PFPITLIQE
-456 RGVDAILGADSLAKS
+456 RDVDAILGADSLAKS
-471 VVAGMVGLALVFL
+471 VVAGIVGLALVFL

-511 FKLLPVTLT
+511 FKALPVTLT

-621 LRVIASTRLSRH
+621 LRVIAATRLSRYM
-633 LGVFVPTG
+633 GAFVSTG
-641 AADMPQQAVSPAV
+641 AAELPQQTATAAV

>member
-1 MSVEATV
+1 M
-8 RRNWRA
+8 RRNARA
-14 LTLIALL
+14 LILIALL
-21 IVASGLLLGFQ
+21 IVASGLALGFQ
-32 TINLGGFQ
+32 TISLGGFQ

-63 QAESIAD
+63 QVEPVSGDDASEAD
-70 AGDSAPRPPSD
+70 MPE
-81 QEMLALQRIIERRVN
+81 QEDLTALQRIIEERVN

-119 VRDTGRAKNIIGETA
+119 VGDPGRAKRLIGETA

-142 LNVARNLT
+142 INVERDLT
-150 TEGAITMADVVSIS
+150 TEGVITADDIVSVTAEPFPEELAPDAGTDETQAEPTPNPDGTPASETS
-164 AEALPDELN
+164 AD
-173 PEAAPV
+173 AAP
-179 EPQTAATPAAESASQ
+179 
-194 TPEAEGAAQ
+194 
-203 TPEAEGAAQT
+203 
-213 PEAEPAEAEA
+213 EA
-223 DATPQPDTEADAA
+223 DATPAPEASADA
-236 ATPAII
+236 TPEAEAEEPPAPVII
-242 IEFTPQGAEK
+242 IEFTPQGAAK
-252 FDEVLAR
+252 FDEVIAR
-259 LNQSLEAIGTGGVP
+259 LNESLQLVAFNVPPSSLTVAI
-273 SALNVTIDGNEPLVL
+273 NGNEPLEI
-288 DAVPSLFIARLP
+288 DASAFTITKLQ
-300 DSNRYVFPYP
+300 DSNRYMFLYP
-310 QPQAA
+310 QPTPDPDAESA
-315 VAAGEGLHDLAR
+315 DYHDLAR
-327 AQSIVGSAAT
+327 AQSAVGSAPT
-337 ATFIEQQGQV
+337 VEFVETQGQV
-347 DEDFGLGGDNLD
+347 DEDFGLGGDNLS
-359 RAYASLHATS
+359 RAYASLHAQS
-369 GQPIINLEFDST
+369 DQPIINLEFDSV

-394 GSLTDSIAVFL
+394 GINTEAIAIFL
-405 DGNELIAPVV
+405 DDRELVSPVV

-420 TGTAIVEGGFTLER
+420 TGVAIIEGGFTLEQAR
-434 ANDISLQLEGGRL
+434 DISLQLEGGRL
-447 PIPITLIQE
+447 PFPITLIQE
-456 RGVDAILGADSLAKS
+456 RDVDAILGADSLAKS
-471 VVAGMVGLALVFL
+471 VVAGIVGLALVFL

-511 FKLLPVTLT
+511 FKALPVTLT

-621 LRVIASTRLSRH
+621 LRVIAATRLARYM
-633 LGVFVPTG
+633 GAFVPTG
-641 AADMPQQAVSPAV
+641 AAELPQQTATAAV

>member
-40 RGGDTLLGLSLGLDL
+40 RGGNTLLGLSLGLDL

-70 AGDSAPRPPSD
+70 AGDTAPRPPSE

-119 VRDTGRAKNIIGETA
+119 VQDPGRAKSIIGETA

-142 LNVARNLT
+142 LNVSRNLT
-150 TEGAITMADVVSIS
+150 TEGVVAAADIVSIS
-164 AEALPDELN
+164 AEPLPEELIPEDAPVQ
-173 PEAAPV
+173 PEA
-179 EPQTAATPAAESASQ
+179 AATPATESASE
-194 TPEAEGAAQ
+194 TPDAEGAAQ

-213 PEAEPAEAEA
+213 PEAEAEATPQAEDEA
-223 DATPQPDTEADAA
+223 DATPV
-236 ATPAII
+236 II
-242 IEFTPQGAEK
+242 VEFTPQGAEK

-259 LNQSLEAIGTGGVP
+259 LNQSLEGITIGGIP
-273 SALNVTIDGNEPLVL
+273 SALNITIEGNEPLVL
-288 DAVPSLFIARLP
+288 DAVPSLFISRLP

-310 QPQAA
+310 QPQVGAEGE
-315 VAAGEGLHDLAR
+315 GEGLHDVAR
-327 AQSIVGSAAT
+327 AQSIVGDAAT
-337 ATFIEQQGQV
+337 AIFIEQQGQV

-369 GQPIINLEFDST
+369 GQPIINLEFDGT

-405 DGNELIAPVV
+405 DGVELIAPVV

-420 TGTAIVEGGFTLER
+420 TGTAIVEGGFTLDR

-471 VVAGMVGLALVFL
+471 VVAGMVGLGLVFL

-493 GLVASVALLIY
+493 GLVASVALVLY

-614 IVVSRTI
+614 IVISRTI

-633 LGVFVPTG
+633 LGAFVPTG
-641 AADMPQQAVSPAV
+641 ASDMPQQAVSPAV